1 MGLFFCWLYTDCL
14 FQLSSM
20 LSEIDKTTALFD
32 VLFGRLSAKG
42 LSSRENSEKQSSS
55 IAINAILT
63 GSGFAPIPW
72 LPVPE
77 FNSFRGKF
85 SKSWGKNEKRV
96 DKQDFS
102 CYEHNA

>member
-1 MGLFFCWLYTDCL
+1 
-14 FQLSSM
+14 M

-77 FNSFRGKF
+77 FNSFRVYIILKYLEEF
-85 SKSWGKNEKRV
+85 LRYALLFLLAWIMPIIEC
-96 DKQDFS
+96 KQGIMQS
-102 CYEHNA
+102 QP